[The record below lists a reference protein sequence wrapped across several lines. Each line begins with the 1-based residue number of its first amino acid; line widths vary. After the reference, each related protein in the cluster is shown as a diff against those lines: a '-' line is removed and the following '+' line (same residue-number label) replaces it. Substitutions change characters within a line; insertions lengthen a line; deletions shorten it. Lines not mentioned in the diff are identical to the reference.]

1 MEEKQEAL
9 SIIDAYIE
17 RLQNIKNNI
26 DHEIE
31 GQYFNLTTT
40 GTALE
45 WAAMN
50 LFRKY
55 HRKDKYED
63 DN

>member
-26 DHEIE
+26 DYEIE
-31 GQYFNLTTT
+31 GQYFNLTCT

-45 WAAMN
+45 VAGMH

-55 HRKDKYED
+55 HRKDKYDE
-63 DN
+63 N